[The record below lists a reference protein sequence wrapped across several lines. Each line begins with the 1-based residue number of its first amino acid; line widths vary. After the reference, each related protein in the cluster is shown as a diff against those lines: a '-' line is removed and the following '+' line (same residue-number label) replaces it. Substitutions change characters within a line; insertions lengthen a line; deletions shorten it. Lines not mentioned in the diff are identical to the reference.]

1 MTQTGSGAGAG
12 GEPPVLDF
20 ADVESLQDLA
30 TFVSRARAVDANGAI
45 RLQVSGD
52 ALAAWVCV
60 LPGRGLLGQGVVLGL
75 RVMPLAP
82 GSAQAMDV
90 AVPLAAITDR
100 LARRGSAG
108 EVGSSLPVP
117 PGTATP
123 SWTALTPPR
132 TGWQPVGS
140 VPAESLLAAATDGIA
155 EVAQGTPAGAGGH
168 AVDALRNRVWSA
180 PLPGHPESGVPTGA
194 GFAAYTLGFARPG
207 EQAQVHGTG
216 GWTRVSLPA
225 GHVLTR

>member
-1 MTQTGSGAGAG
+1 MTQTGSGAG

-30 TFVSRARAVDANGAI
+30 TFVSRARTVDADGTI

-82 GSAQAMDV
+82 GSARAMDV
-90 AVPLAAITDR
+90 AVPLGTITDR
-100 LARRGSAG
+100 LARRSSAG
-108 EVGSSLPVP
+108 DVGSSLPVP
-117 PGTATP
+117 PGTVTP

-132 TGWQPVGS
+132 AGWEAVGS
-140 VPAESLLAAATDGIA
+140 VPAESLLAAATDGITQ
-155 EVAQGTPAGAGGH
+155 VAQGTTAHAGGH
-168 AVDALRNRVWSA
+168 AV
-180 PLPGHPESGVPTGA
+180 
-194 GFAAYTLGFARPG
+194 
-207 EQAQVHGTG
+207 
-216 GWTRVSLPA
+216 
-225 GHVLTR
+225 